1 MIYYLLIGLGF
12 TFMIEVTTNYAEE
25 MNIIKDDDEVS
36 KSLTM
41 VERTIMIILWPII
54 LLMFIT
60 TLIKK
65 DDED

>member
-1 MIYYLLIGLGF
+1 
-12 TFMIEVTTNYAEE
+12 MIEVTTNYAEE